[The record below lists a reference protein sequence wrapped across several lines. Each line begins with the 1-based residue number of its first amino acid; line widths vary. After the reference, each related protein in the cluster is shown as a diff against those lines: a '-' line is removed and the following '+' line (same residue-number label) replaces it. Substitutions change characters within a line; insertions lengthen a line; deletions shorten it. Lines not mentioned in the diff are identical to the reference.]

1 MKHKL
6 RPLPYAV
13 DALEPHLSR
22 ETLEYHHGKHHRTYV
37 NKLNELVQGTPFEQA
52 SLEDI
57 VRKSSDAVFNN
68 AAQVWNHDFYW
79 DCLSPEGG
87 GKPAGEVGRA
97 ITSSFG
103 SFAQFKEKFSQA
115 AEGRFG
121 SGWAWLALGDNGS
134 LDIFTTANA
143 DTPLKSGKTALLT
156 CDVWEHAYYIDYRNA
171 RPDYIKAFWN
181 LVNWEF
187 VERNLQEAKSGSPAV
202 ATSDA

>member
-6 RPLPYAV
+6 RPLPYDL

-22 ETLEYHHGKHHRTYV
+22 ETLEFHHGKHHRAYV
-37 NKLNELVQGTPFEQA
+37 TKLNELIQGSRFEHA
-52 SLEDI
+52 TLEEI
-57 VRKSSDAVFNN
+57 IRGASDAIFNN

-79 DCLSPEGG
+79 SCLSPDGG
-87 GKPAGEVGRA
+87 GKPGREIGRA

-103 SFAQFKEKFSQA
+103 SFGEFKDEFSKA

-121 SGWAWLALGDNGS
+121 SGWAWLACSRDGS
-134 LDIFTTANA
+134 LEIFSTANA
-143 DTPLKSGKTALLT
+143 DTPLKSGKTALLA

-171 RPDYIKAFWN
+171 RPDYVKAFWN

-187 VERNLQEAKSGSPAV
+187 VERNWSLARSGSPALSE
-202 ATSDA
+202 A